1 MVPEVTADYQ
11 ETKNFTL
18 LPEGAMVPR
27 HFRAHEAEFYA
38 QDAWRVKPNLTL
50 TFGLRY
56 SLLQPPYETT
66 GTQVAPVPGIS
77 QWFRNRYIGMAEGQS
92 IQPLLSFALSGQAN
106 GKPPIWNW
114 DYKNAA
120 PRFAFAW
127 SPNFSKQS

>member
-27 HFRAHEAEFYA
+27 HFRAHEAEWYA

-66 GTQVAPVPGIS
+66 GTQVAPIPGIS
-77 QWFRNRYIGMAEGQS
+77 QWFRNRTIGMAEGQS
-92 IQPLLSFALSGQAN
+92 IQPLLSFGSVRPGQ
-106 GKPPIWNW
+106 
-114 DYKNAA
+114 
-120 PRFAFAW
+120 R
-127 SPNFSKQS
+127 